1 MDYVGRLAAH
11 LPPATR
17 LLMVKADGSVSIH
30 ADDRAYKPL
39 NWMSPP
45 CRIEEAPGVWR
56 VVNKAGEELRISLEE
71 IFQDTSYDL
80 GVDPGLVK
88 DGVEAHLQELL
99 AASPGVLGEGFTLVR
114 REYPTAIGPVDLLC
128 RDAAGAAVAVEVKR
142 RGEIDGVEQLTR
154 YLELLNRDPLL
165 APVAGVFAAQAI
177 APQARVLAVDRGIR
191 CVVVD
196 YDALRGIERDEL
208 TLF

>member
-1 MDYVGRLAAH
+1 MDYVGRLSAH

-45 CRIEEAPGVWR
+45 CRLEEAPGVWR
-56 VVNKAGEELRISLEE
+56 VVNKAGEELRITLEE
-71 IFQDTSYDL
+71 IFQDSSYEL
-80 GVDPGLVK
+80 GIDPGLQK

-99 AASPGVLGEGFTLVR
+99 AANPTTLGDGYTLVR
-114 REYPTAIGPVDLLC
+114 REYMTAIGPVDLLC
-128 RDAAGAAVAVEVKR
+128 RDAAGAAVAIEVKR

-165 APVAGVFAAQAI
+165 APVAGVYAAQEI
-177 APQARVLAVDRGIR
+177 KPQARVLAEDRGIR

-196 YDALRGIERDEL
+196 YDKLRGIVRDEL